1 LTHNTDPLMQYLH
14 ALILI
19 LTLGM
24 LWNLQFIDLPV
35 PRPPRQSFPHLAA
48 APPLT
53 KGNIDIHAIRRRLRL
68 LKQRACGPAC

>member
-1 LTHNTDPLMQYLH
+1 MKLLH
-14 ALILI
+14 FIMLI
-19 LTLGM
+19 LTLGT
-24 LWNLQFIDLPV
+24 LWNLQFIDRVLPV